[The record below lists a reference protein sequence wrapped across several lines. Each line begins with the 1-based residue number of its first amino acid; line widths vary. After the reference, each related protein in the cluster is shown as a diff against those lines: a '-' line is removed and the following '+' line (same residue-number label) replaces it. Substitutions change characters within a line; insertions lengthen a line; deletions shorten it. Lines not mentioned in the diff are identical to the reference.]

1 MSLMHGANMKI
12 VTVCTHKETDKQ
24 KCMTKLLL
32 TENIS
37 NTNRYSNILEQC
49 FPKRFACKPLLVSKN
64 NHGSS
69 HTS

>member
-24 KCMTKLLL
+24 KHMIKLLLL

-37 NTNRYSNILEQC
+37 ITNRYSNILEQC
-49 FPKRFACKPLLVSKN
+49 FPNLFACEPL
-64 NHGSS
+64 
-69 HTS
+69 